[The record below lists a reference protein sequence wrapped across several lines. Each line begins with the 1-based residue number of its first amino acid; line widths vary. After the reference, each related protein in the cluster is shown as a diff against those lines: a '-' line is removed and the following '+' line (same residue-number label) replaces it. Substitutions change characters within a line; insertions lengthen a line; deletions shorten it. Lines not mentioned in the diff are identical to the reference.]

1 MEDPQQLFPVLR
13 GLWNYY
19 QVHAELQTARTLSEH
34 LLTLAQQVQDPGM
47 LPAAHR
53 AVGSTLSYMGEPAAA
68 LTHLTQ
74 GIALYDPQQQRA
86 VTFRYGEDAG
96 VVCRSHAARVL
107 WCLGFPTQARV
118 QSDEAVTLAQQ
129 IAHPFSLSFALS
141 NAALVHQLCRETR
154 ATHERAAAANSLA
167 TAQGFPFWS
176 AYSAILRGW
185 ALTHQGQA
193 QEDIEQI
200 RQAVLAFRATGAEL
214 LPPYFLALLVETSG
228 IIGHA
233 EAGLAV
239 LADARTLVDT
249 TGERWYEP
257 ELHRLTGALLLQQ
270 SADNDAEAQASFAHA
285 LDLARSQQAKSL
297 ELRAA
302 TSLGRLWQQ
311 QGKRTEAY
319 ELLAPL
325 YGWFTEG
332 FDTADL
338 QEAQT
343 LLEELA
349 G

>member
-1 MEDPQQLFPVLR
+1 VLR

-19 QVHAELQTARTLSEH
+19 QVRGELQTARTLSTH
-34 LLTLAQQVQDPGM
+34 LLTLAQQVHDAGM

-53 AVGSTLSYMGEPAAA
+53 AVGSTLSYMGEPTGA

-74 GIALYDPQQQRA
+74 GIALYDPQQHRGS
-86 VTFRYGEDAG
+86 TFRYGEDAG
-96 VVCRSHAARVL
+96 VVCRSHAARML
-107 WCLGFPTQARV
+107 WCLGFPTQGLAR
-118 QSDEAVTLAQQ
+118 SDEAVTLAQQ

-154 ATHERAAAANSLA
+154 ATHERATAANSLA

-176 AYSAILRGW
+176 AYSVILCGW
-185 ALTHQGQA
+185 ALAHQGQVQA
-193 QEDIEQI
+193 DIEQI
-200 RQAVLAFRATGAEL
+200 QQAVLAFRATGAEL
-214 LPPYFLALLVETSG
+214 LPPYFLALLAETYG
-228 IIGHA
+228 TMRQA

-239 LADARTLVDT
+239 LADALTLVDT

-270 SADNDAEAQASFAHA
+270 SADNDGEAHASFSHA
-285 LDLARSQQAKSL
+285 LDIARAQQAKSL

-302 TSLGRLWQQ
+302 TSLSRLWQQ
-311 QGKRTEAY
+311 QGKQAEAR
-319 ELLAPL
+319 ELLAPV

-338 QEAQT
+338 QEAKA
-343 LLEELA
+343 LLDALA
-349 G
+349 